1 MSAPTRDRA
10 RSDEVKLRNLVHIHP
25 FAGPM
30 VATNTQGLIKRLGPG
45 VITGA
50 ADDDPSGIAT
60 YSQAGAHAG
69 FGLLWTVVLTWPLMV
84 AVQSVS
90 ARIGRVTGRGLA
102 ANMCRSFPRPVVLG
116 AVLMLFIANTINIG
130 ADLAAMGAAVA
141 LLVGWGQVVFTVL
154 FAIASVLAIVFI
166 PYSRYVG
173 FLKYLTFSLFAYV
186 GVVFSADLDW
196 RAIGA
201 GALLPKFAFD
211 KETLTLVVALLG
223 TTISPYLFFWQSSQE
238 VEDEEADDEAG
249 PLKQNPEQAPR
260 ELTRIGWETGIGMA
274 MSNLVAFFIML
285 TTAATLNAN
294 GKTDIESTQQAAE
307 ALRPIAGE
315 AAFLLFS
322 LGIIGT
328 GLLAVPV
335 LAGSAAY
342 ALGEVRRWKVGLE
355 HHHSEARPFYL
366 TIAAAIL
373 AGLGVVLLPIDP
385 IKALIW
391 SAVLNGVIVVPII
404 GAMMIVASRR
414 EIMGQFTATL
424 WQRVLGWLTL
434 ALMAAAAVGM
444 FVLM

>member
-1 MSAPTRDRA
+1 
-10 RSDEVKLRNLVHIHP
+10 
-25 FAGPM
+25 M
-30 VATNTQGLIKRLGPG
+30 VATSTQGLIKRLGPG

-102 ANMCRSFPRPVVLG
+102 ANMCRAFPRPVVLG
-116 AVLMLFIANTINIG
+116 LVLLLFAANAINIG
-130 ADLAAMGAAVA
+130 ADLAAMGAAMA
-141 LLVGWGQVVFTVL
+141 MLAGGGQILFTFL
-154 FAIASVLAIVFI
+154 FAIVSVLAIVFI

-186 GVVFSADLDW
+186 GVVFTAHIDW
-196 RAIGA
+196 RAVGIGA
-201 GALLPKFAFD
+201 LVPKFALD
-211 KETLTLVVALLG
+211 KDTLMLIVAVLG

-238 VEDEEADDEAG
+238 VEDEEGDEEAA
-249 PLKQNPEQAPR
+249 PLTDKPEQAPR
-260 ELTRIGWETGIGMA
+260 ELTRIGWETAIGMA
-274 MSNLVAFFIML
+274 VSNLVAFFIIL

-307 ALRPIAGE
+307 ALRPIAGD

-322 LGIIGT
+322 LGIVGT

-342 ALGEVRRWKVGLE
+342 ALGEVRGWRIGLE
-355 HHHSEARPFYL
+355 HTFDEARPFYV
-366 TIAAAIL
+366 TIAVAIL
-373 AGLGVVLLPIDP
+373 AGLGVVLLPIAP
-385 IKALIW
+385 FKALIW

-404 GAMMIVASRR
+404 AAMMIVASRR
-414 EIMGQFTATL
+414 EIMGDFTANG
-424 WQRVLGWLTL
+424 WQRALGWLTL
-434 ALMAAAAVGM
+434 VLMTAAAVGM